1 MRAALVFFFAYT
13 NILGRTET
21 RTRDRMYLGRI
32 RSVRYISR
40 GDRAR
45 IATCSLRTPT
55 DLRHIVDT
63 VFMYL
68 CWTRLDLFCRKSLYT
83 CTNKV
88 THLFCSCLLRVVVV
102 KCHVTTQVI
111 VQYAFIAKT
120 PLQPRAS
127 LVTLSGVM
135 CNTSQCTLRS
145 TFRNLGVTN
154 VVFIVTY

>member
-1 MRAALVFFFAYT
+1 
-13 NILGRTET
+13 
-21 RTRDRMYLGRI
+21 MYLGRI
-32 RSVRYISR
+32 RSDRDISR

-55 DLRHIVDT
+55 DLRHIVHSFHVPVLDT
-63 VFMYL
+63 FGPF
-68 CWTRLDLFCRKSLYT
+68 FCRKSLYT

-120 PLQPRAS
+120 PSQSRAS